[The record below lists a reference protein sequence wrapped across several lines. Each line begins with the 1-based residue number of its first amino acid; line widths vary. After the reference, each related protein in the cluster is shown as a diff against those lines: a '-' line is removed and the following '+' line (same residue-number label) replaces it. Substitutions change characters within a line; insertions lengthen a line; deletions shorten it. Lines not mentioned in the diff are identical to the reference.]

1 MRPGDGLDTRGET
14 TADYAGQCVARRVRM
29 RVLSQ
34 DHLEV
39 NVDVDVEVE
48 VEGMVEVVATQTKP
62 SAKVTRDLRLE
73 KRRLPSLGIFV
84 SVCSKV

>member
-1 MRPGDGLDTRGET
+1 
-14 TADYAGQCVARRVRM
+14 M

-39 NVDVDVEVE
+39 NVDVEVE

-62 SAKVTRDLRLE
+62 SAKVIQDLRLE

-84 SVCSKV
+84 SVCSKVCHVTWSAVHVITSPPFLL